1 MKKRWQ
7 TLSGSTGVDQVLLG
21 STRFYRVLQGSFGF
35 YGVCMI
41 LDVTHGRVTRCIT
54 ASNSQITSVGQ
65 TLTNLTLEEVRQAMN
80 PRPIGVLFDCRD
92 HLPSVIPEIYK
103 RPAERVG

>member
-35 YGVCMI
+35 YGGVHDSRRNARSRYAM
-41 LDVTHGRVTRCIT
+41 HNR
-54 ASNSQITSVGQ
+54 
-65 TLTNLTLEEVRQAMN
+65 LELPN
-80 PRPIGVLFDCRD
+80 
-92 HLPSVIPEIYK
+92 HLGWPDFNESD
-103 RPAERVG
+103 A